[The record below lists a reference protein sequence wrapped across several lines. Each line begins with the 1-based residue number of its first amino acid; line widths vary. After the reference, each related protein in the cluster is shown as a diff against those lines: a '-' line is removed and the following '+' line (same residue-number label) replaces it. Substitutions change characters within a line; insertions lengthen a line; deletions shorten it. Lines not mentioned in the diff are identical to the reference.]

1 MRIDKDG
8 VVHFD
13 TGGGDFSGF
22 GDGSSQGGGYN
33 DGGGDVNFADI
44 SADIDAATTPSTESR
59 SFDPTTPVSAD
70 FDPAGLNTAALSPAS
85 QADLQSMI
93 DILGYGLNESIPG
106 MGASQTGPMHSPG
119 LSYATLN
126 VLNDIGL
133 GKMDIPGFGQNVEQ
147 ALAANNVAT
156 AMGYI
161 APAIANLAPGFG
173 TLSTIGRVGA
183 GLMSGT
189 MTPGQAFATG
199 LAGLIGA
206 KTNIPSGIVEGL
218 FEGNLGKA
226 AGSGAQAGLG
236 ALTTGLTGNP
246 LAGALASA
254 TLGPAV
260 GRAVSDA
267 VGGGSSKSGG
277 LAGAVDRGLGTSNW
291 GGLFGGASAPS
302 TSTAPTGNASGDAGI
317 NPDIYSVTAA
327 IEQAAQEA
335 TQPSWKRETV
345 AGRYGPT
352 VQYEFGA

>member
-33 DGGGDVNFADI
+33 DGDYSSPGEADQTAVNTALMDMALA
-44 SADIDAATTPSTESR
+44 SAPN
-59 SFDPTTPVSAD
+59 
-70 FDPAGLNTAALSPAS
+70 FDPAGVAELSGKSVQDAFGQALFDVLS
-85 QADLQSMI
+85 QQDLSTVAGMK
-93 DILGYGLNESIPG
+93 DARSTLESLSNLGYGRT
-106 MGASQTGPMHSPG
+106 TGV
-119 LSYATLN
+119 Y
-126 VLNDIGL
+126 
-133 GKMDIPGFGQNVEQ
+133 
-147 ALAANNVAT
+147 ANNPTMSIDQLIGANNLSNI
-156 AMGYI
+156 MGYV

-291 GGLFGGASAPS
+291 GGIFGGSSAPS
-302 TSTAPTGNASGDAGI
+302 TSTAPTGNASGDL
-317 NPDIYSVTAA
+317 DITQEVSPTRAA
-327 IEQAAQEA
+327 IEQAVQQSV
-335 TQPSWKRETV
+335 TPSLDRQML
-345 AGRYGPT
+345 AGRYGPIM
-352 VQYEFGA
+352 QYEYGA

>member
-1 MRIDKDG
+1 MSGDLG
-8 VVHFD
+8 L
-13 TGGGDFSGF
+13 GGSEAGGLGDAGYGPSGSPYGDSGYSGNYNTGDFSA
-22 GDGSSQGGGYN
+22 SLGGGNYSSPGEM
-33 DGGGDVNFADI
+33 DQAAANFNAI
-44 SADIDAATTPSTESR
+44 ANEVAAAEASGLQ
-59 SFDPTTPVSAD
+59 
-70 FDPAGLNTAALSPAS
+70 AGAYSPA
-85 QADLQSMI
+85 QLDA
-93 DILGYGLNESIPG
+93 ILGMLSEPVGENA
-106 MGASQTGPMHSPG
+106 ASGKGFHSPG
-119 LSYATLN
+119 ISYGLLASL
-126 VLNDIGL
+126 DREGL
-133 GKMDIPGFGQNVEQ
+133 GKMDIPGFGQNIEQ
-147 ALAANNVAT
+147 ALAANKVAT

-173 TLSTIGRVGA
+173 TLSTIARVGA

-206 KTNIPSGIVEGL
+206 KTNIPSGILEGL

-246 LAGALASA
+246 LAGALTSA
-254 TLGPAV
+254 ALGPAV

-291 GGLFGGASAPS
+291 GGLFGGSSAPS
-302 TSTAPTGNASGDAGI
+302 TSTAPTGNASGDAYGGI
-317 NPDIYSVTAA
+317 DPETYAVTAA

-352 VQYEFGA
+352 LQYEYGV

>member
-1 MRIDKDG
+1 MTGDG
-8 VVHFD
+8 SIGD
-13 TGGGDFSGF
+13 YQGGGGDASF
-22 GDGSSQGGGYN
+22 GGGPA
-33 DGGGDVNFADI
+33 DVGGD
-44 SADIDAATTPSTESR
+44 SAA
-59 SFDPTTPVSAD
+59 
-70 FDPAGLNTAALSPAS
+70 
-85 QADLQSMI
+85 ADLAASLGLDTSQKGSFTAPS
-93 DILGYGLNESIPG
+93 DI
-106 MGASQTGPMHSPG
+106 
-119 LSYATLN
+119 
-126 VLNDIGL
+126 
-133 GKMDIPGFGQNVEQ
+133 NVEQ
-147 ALAANNVAT
+147 GQTLQGALAQALFDRLSQIDYTTPAGMAQGRFGLESMANLGLGRTEGLNPNNPTQSVDEMLAANNVAT

-161 APAIANLAPGFG
+161 APAIASLAPGFG

-206 KTNIPSGIVEGL
+206 KINIPSGIVEGL

-246 LAGALASA
+246 LAGALTSA
-254 TLGPAV
+254 ALGPAV

-291 GGLFGGASAPS
+291 GGLFGGSSAPS
-302 TSTAPTGNASGDAGI
+302 TSTAPTGNASGDAYGGI
-317 NPDIYSVTAA
+317 NPETYAVTAA

-335 TQPSWKRETV
+335 MQPSWKRETV

-352 VQYEFGA
+352 VQYEYGV

>member
-1 MRIDKDG
+1 MDSDYGSGDAPGDSGGGG
-8 VVHFD
+8 VNLGGGGFD
-13 TGGGDFSGF
+13 TGAYSDYGWGQSDNTPGYSSGDYGQNVF
-22 GDGSSQGGGYN
+22 GALDRALAGEDLDKSSLETL
-33 DGGGDVNFADI
+33 
-44 SADIDAATTPSTESR
+44 AA
-59 SFDPTTPVSAD
+59 A
-70 FDPAGLNTAALSPAS
+70 
-85 QADLQSMI
+85 
-93 DILGYGLNESIPG
+93 
-106 MGASQTGPMHSPG
+106 
-119 LSYATLN
+119 
-126 VLNDIGL
+126 GL
-133 GKMDIPGFGQNVEQ
+133 GKVDISPTQNVEQ
-147 ALAANNVAT
+147 ALAARNVAT

-161 APAIANLAPGFG
+161 APAIASLVPGFG
-173 TLSTIGRVGA
+173 TFSTIGRVGA

-246 LAGALASA
+246 LAGALTSA
-254 TLGPAV
+254 ALGPAV

-291 GGLFGGASAPS
+291 GGIFGGSSAPS
-302 TSTAPTGNASGDAGI
+302 TSTAPTGNTYGDAGI
-317 NPDIYSVTAA
+317 NPETYAVTAA

-352 VQYEFGA
+352 VQYEYGV